1 MSILRKACVALSN
14 LGVKGHP
21 EWRFRVWGFYVK
33 VSDLREILEIHSG
46 LRNLDVAP
54 FICLYSCFLDFTTER
69 LGPAFVWSA
78 AFVS

>member
-1 MSILRKACVALSN
+1 MSILRKACVVLSD

-33 VSDLREILEIHSG
+33 VSDLREIHSG

-54 FICLYSCFLDFTTER
+54 FICLYWHILDFTTER
-69 LGPAFVWSA
+69 LVPAIVWST